1 MSGTNTIV
9 IYAVIDRSGPRDT
22 ITRKSMFRSFFL
34 RILLLLTL
42 LATLGFAAEPVHLIL
57 DTDMGND
64 VDDAFALAMI
74 HALQNRGEV
83 QLLAVTITK
92 DNRYAAPFI
101 DLVNT
106 FYGRPDIPVGMVNN
120 GKTPEDARMLK
131 VPATRRDPQGRDVYP
146 HRLRE
151 GSDAPDAVQLLTRIL
166 SAQPDHSVTIAQIGF
181 STNLARLAAAPG
193 GVVLI
198 KQKVKLLCLMA
209 GNFTQAKPEYN
220 VYTDAAAFASLMQG
234 WPTPVIFS
242 GFEVGLEITFPYEAI
257 QKDMSYVPNH
267 PVADAFKLYVG
278 KPEDHPNWDS
288 TAVLEAIRP
297 DRGYFNLSPP
307 GRIRLGEKN
316 TTVFTPDSA
325 GNCRYLIVIPA
336 QVSRVRELIS
346 LLVTEPPRLNN
357 SQ

>member
-9 IYAVIDRSGPRDT
+9 IYAVIRLSWPRDT
-22 ITRKSMFRSFFL
+22 ITRKPMFRPFFP
-34 RILLLLTL
+34 RILLLFALLT
-42 LATLGFAAEPVHLIL
+42 TLSFAAEPVHLIL

-64 VDDAFALAMI
+64 VDDVFALAMI
-74 HALQNRGEV
+74 HELQTRGEV
-83 QLLAVTITK
+83 KLLAVTITK

-106 FYGRPDIPVGMVNN
+106 FYGRPDIPIGMVNN
-120 GKTPEDARMLK
+120 GKTPEDAPMLK
-131 VPATRRDPQGRDVYP
+131 GPATHLDPQRRDVYP

-151 GSDAPDAVQLLTRIL
+151 GSDAPEAVQLLTRIL
-166 SAQPDHSVTIAQIGF
+166 GAQPDHSVTIAQIGF
-181 STNLARLAAAPG
+181 STNLARLAASPG
-193 GVVLI
+193 GAALI

-209 GNFTQAKPEYN
+209 GNFAQAKPEFN
-220 VYTDAAAFASLMQG
+220 VYTDAAAFASLMKD

-257 QKDMSYVPNH
+257 QRDMSYVPNH

-297 DRGYFNLSPP
+297 DRGYFNLSLP
-307 GRIRLGEKN
+307 GRVRLGEKN
-316 TTVFTPDSA
+316 VTVFTPDPA
-325 GNCRYLIVIPA
+325 GNCRYLILKPA
-336 QVSRVRELIS
+336 QVSRIRELIS
-346 LLVTEPPRLNN
+346 LLVSEPPRHNDG
-357 SQ
+357 Q